1 MTFCIGIL
9 MALRVGFSHESA
21 GFQLSKRYRCVQKGV
36 SPAQAIL
43 GVDIHDVPP
52 SSGWSAKNV
61 NLDDPIEV
69 VLAGKIQSNALALV
83 TASTSHAYVGTWNA
97 FFLRVPQFT

>member
-1 MTFCIGIL
+1 

-36 SPAQAIL
+36 IPAQAIL
-43 GVDIHDVPP
+43 GVNINDVPP
-52 SSGWSAKNV
+52 SSGWSTKHV
-61 NLDDPIEV
+61 NLADPMEV
-69 VLAGKIQSNALALV
+69 ALAGKIQSSALALV
-83 TASTSHAYVGTWNA
+83 TALTSHTYVGTWNA